1 MPHAFTDDAVED
13 PHAPRLYSLAPGF
26 DYDAAAMATN
36 PVLKKLLYKGQS
48 PVLLLGA
55 PPEAAGLGKAFGAPA
70 HAKPAA
76 RTKYG
81 FVLAFARS
89 MAELD
94 AVAKT
99 ATRALAD
106 GGLFWS
112 AYPKGT
118 SKKYKGADVNRD
130 TGHARMKTHGFDG
143 VSLVA
148 IDADWSAMRFKR
160 V

>member
-1 MPHAFTDDAVED
+1 M
-13 PHAPRLYSLAPGF
+13 
-26 DYDAAAMATN
+26 N

-55 PPEAAGLGKAFGAPA
+55 PPEAAALAKTFGAPT
-70 HAKPAA
+70 HAKPAPG
-76 RTKYG
+76 TKYG

-89 MAELD
+89 LAELD

-99 ATRALAD
+99 AGGALAE
-106 GGLFWS
+106 GALFWS

-118 SKKYKGADVNRD
+118 SKKYRGADINRD
-130 TGHARMKTHGFDG
+130 TGNARMKKHGWGG

-148 IDADWSAMRFKR
+148 LDADWSAMRFKR
-160 V
+160 

>member
-1 MPHAFTDDAVED
+1 M
-13 PHAPRLYSLAPGF
+13 
-26 DYDAAAMATN
+26 N
-36 PVLKKLLYKGQS
+36 PVLKKLLYKGQT

-55 PPEAAGLGKAFGAPA
+55 PPEAAALARAFGVPV

-76 RTKYG
+76 GTKYG
-81 FVLAFARS
+81 FVLGFARS
-89 MAELD
+89 TAEMD
-94 AVAKT
+94 AIAK
-99 ATRALAD
+99 AADRALAD
-106 GGLFWS
+106 GALFWS

-118 SKKYKGADVNRD
+118 SKTYKGADVNRD

-160 V
+160 L